1 MDTDATLR
9 LYYRAKSKY
18 RIHVDSTAI
27 IRDTAIAGIVADKL
41 AELWVTDPAN
51 MFIGDRNA
59 LGSGRGKA
67 GAVVTWEGS
76 GIDCW
81 PFEFE
86 ESPVARALGD
96 QFGIW
101 FETINGSQLAIY
113 FSEV

>member
-18 RIHVDSTAI
+18 RIHADSTAI

-59 LGSGRGKA
+59 LGTGGGKA
-67 GAVVTWEGS
+67 GAVVSWEGS

-81 PFEFE
+81 PFQFE
-86 ESPVARALGD
+86 ESPLARALGD
-96 QFGIW
+96 QYGIW
-101 FETINGSQLAIY
+101 FETVADYQLAIH